1 MKSLPMIATAFK
13 QLPQRFS
20 PALSLIEY
28 RSVYRLLFFSLI
40 AAIFLRVTLDSLHDL
55 QFQLIHSD
63 SIGEAAA
70 FYRLHD
76 GFIPSNDIE
85 AGRRTALLLV
95 ALIAPGIWWLFSL
108 SSHPK
113 TAERLGPYIA
123 LATTHMASGFFMT
136 FMLGSFGWVMAAS
149 FFLPLRTLQAITLIF
164 WKQKQLEASEP
175 AYSMPSSHGPVL
187 VSRLAGEQPI
197 AAHPK
202 PIFIRDTAPRPVAV
216 FLVVIVPLL
225 ALAAVHMNL
234 FFWSITAFL
243 VTHFRYAS

>member
-1 MKSLPMIATAFK
+1 MQAAIIAGY
-13 QLPQRFS
+13 FS
-20 PALSLIEY
+20 GL
-28 RSVYRLLFFSLI
+28 SLI

-63 SIGEAAA
+63 SIGNAAA
-70 FYRLHD
+70 FFRLHD

-164 WKQKQLEASEP
+164 WKQKQLETSEP
-175 AYSMPSSHGPVL
+175 ANSMPPSHGSAAGRRADRPCRR
-187 VSRLAGEQPI
+187 VSLRVPGTPCCR
-197 AAHPK
+197 P
-202 PIFIRDTAPRPVAV
+202 PR
-216 FLVVIVPLL
+216 
-225 ALAAVHMNL
+225 
-234 FFWSITAFL
+234 
-243 VTHFRYAS
+243 